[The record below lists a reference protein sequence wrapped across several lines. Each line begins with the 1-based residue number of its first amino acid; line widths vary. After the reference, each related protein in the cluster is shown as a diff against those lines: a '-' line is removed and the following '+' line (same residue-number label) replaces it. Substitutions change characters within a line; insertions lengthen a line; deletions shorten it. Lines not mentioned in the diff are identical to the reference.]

1 VAEPS
6 QADERITTRLRDALE
21 LVDVR
26 LLDHIIVGGDTAV
39 SLAERGL
46 LIA

>member
-6 QADERITTRLRDALE
+6 QADIEITRRLKQALA
-21 LVDVR
+21 LVEVR
-26 LLDHIIVGGDTAV
+26 LLDHLVIGDEAV

-46 LIA
+46 V